1 MSNLIIMK
9 KMKIKYL
16 IAGIAAIMAA
26 AACESN
32 IPEAGTMDIDVE
44 QIILS
49 DVLRSGLKI
58 YVGQTVE
65 LEDSISVL
73 PENATDRMQTYLSSD
88 EDIASVSPQGV
99 LSALAKGNCTIDVYV
114 GSKGLYESFD
124 VTVDDVPPVSMTSL
138 SFRND
143 EADFEFE
150 KDGQTVDLSAGEYL
164 IALPTDHTEKI
175 KFTSSAPDVASIS
188 ENGMLTIHKL
198 GTTTVTATAAENS
211 ALTDD
216 ILITVYRIENT
227 EYDRTGWSMTCSQ
240 DPLPDVSGRNNSLT
254 AMLDG
259 TDNTVFCITRP
270 GKSSGGIDLKNVDA
284 ASYEISYTIDMGVS
298 QTVNYFKLVHLSN
311 KSSDLGT
318 RMAGYTEILGSEDG
332 TEFTTIVKNVKFAEH
347 ANVLENTETEH
358 IGIPETTCRYIKFV
372 MVGTDC
378 YDPSG
383 GNKGNTAQI
392 KEMYIGYDKH
402 VTE

>member
-73 PENATDRMQTYLSSD
+73 PEDATDRMQTYLSSD

-99 LSALAKGNCTIDVYV
+99 LSALSKGNCTIDVYV

-198 GTTTVTATAAENS
+198 GTTKVTATAAENS

-227 EYDRTGWSMTCSQ
+227 EYDRTGWSMTCTQ
-240 DPLPDVSGRNNSLT
+240 DPLPNVDGRNNSLR

-259 TDNTVFCITRP
+259 TDNTVF
-270 GKSSGGIDLKNVDA
+270 
-284 ASYEISYTIDMGVS
+284 
-298 QTVNYFKLVHLSN
+298 
-311 KSSDLGT
+311 
-318 RMAGYTEILGSEDG
+318 
-332 TEFTTIVKNVKFAEH
+332 
-347 ANVLENTETEH
+347 
-358 IGIPETTCRYIKFV
+358 
-372 MVGTDC
+372 
-378 YDPSG
+378 
-383 GNKGNTAQI
+383 
-392 KEMYIGYDKH
+392 
-402 VTE
+402 